1 MGIFNTDD
9 KQSAPQTGTTV
20 ISDGTFIRGGIETI
34 GDVFCDGKFE
44 GAISANSLTIGKSGE
59 IIGNV
64 TVKTLNVSGVV
75 DGIINADDVNIL
87 ESGRVIGKLQYTHLA
102 IDKNGV
108 FEGEGKLKNSTNTSQ
123 YQSLAEPQFQE
134 LIEEA

>member
-9 KQSAPQTGTTV
+9 KQSAPKTGTTI
-20 ISDGTFIRGGIETI
+20 ISNGTFIRGGIETT
-34 GDVFCDGKFE
+34 GDIFCDGKFE
-44 GAISANSLTIGKSGE
+44 GIISADTLTVGKTGE
-59 IIGNV
+59 VIGNV
-64 TVKTLNVSGVV
+64 TVKTLNVSGLA

-87 ESGRVIGKLQYTHLA
+87 ESGKIIGKLQYSHLA

-123 YQSLAEPQFQE
+123 YQSIAEPQFQE